1 MTCLKASTFS
11 KETSVYYIEE
21 AAFATG
27 EHDDPNSAVGMG
39 NASTLSYGTIVV
51 RRA

>member
-1 MTCLKASTFS
+1 MRRHFS
-11 KETSVYYIEE
+11 EETSVYYIEE

-39 NASTLSYGTIVV
+39 NAST
-51 RRA
+51 